1 MNNFY
6 QIEVF
11 YIRPSR
17 TIETILLE
25 SSSKKRIVY
34 VYNYEGWHFRVFNN
48 IMEVIN
54 FFDDKFEPEISF
66 EDEEKLDEYLQN
78 YDLNNQQIC
87 WNNH

>member
-1 MNNFY
+1 MNNFS

-11 YIRPSR
+11 YLRSSR

-25 SSSKKRIVY
+25 GSSKKRIVY
-34 VYNYEGWHFRVFNN
+34 VYNFEGWHFRVFNN

-66 EDEEKLDEYLQN
+66 EDEEELDKYLQN
-78 YDLNNQQIC
+78 YDLNNQQI
-87 WNNH
+87 W

>member
-1 MNNFY
+1 MNNVS

-11 YIRPSR
+11 YLRSSR

-25 SSSKKRIVY
+25 SSIKKRILY
-34 VYNYEGWHFRVFNN
+34 VYNYEGLHFSVFNN
-48 IMEVIN
+48 IMEVII

-78 YDLNNQQIC
+78 FDLSNQQIC